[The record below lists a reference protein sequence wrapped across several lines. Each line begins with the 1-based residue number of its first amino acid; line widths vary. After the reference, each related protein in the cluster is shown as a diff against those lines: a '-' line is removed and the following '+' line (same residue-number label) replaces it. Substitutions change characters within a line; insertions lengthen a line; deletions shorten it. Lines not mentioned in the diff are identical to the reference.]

1 MAGGRV
7 LVTGSEGFTGQYV
20 CRELSQAGWEVY
32 RAGLTAKPDEPR
44 YLCVDLLDPSS
55 LLPIA
60 DLEVDVVIHLAAM
73 AFVAEQ
79 DPAPFYQVNLL
90 GTRHLLETLAAAK
103 HPPACTIIA
112 SSANIYGNTT
122 AGAISEKVPPNPAND
137 YAVSKLAMEY
147 LVRTYMNRLGIV
159 ITRPFNYTGVGQNP
173 RFLIPKIVTHFVARQ
188 PKIEL
193 GNLNVEREFSDVRD
207 IAQLYR
213 LLAEKQ
219 PVGETL
225 NLCSG
230 QPVSL
235 HACIELAQEIT
246 GHVIT
251 VKVNPDF
258 VRTNEIKTLS
268 GNRSKLT
275 TLLQPSPP
283 RQFRETLKWMLSTT
297 QATGN
302 M

>member
-1 MAGGRV
+1 M
-7 LVTGSEGFTGQYV
+7 
-20 CRELSQAGWEVY
+20 
-32 RAGLTAKPDEPR
+32 
-44 YLCVDLLDPSS
+44 
-55 LLPIA
+55 
-60 DLEVDVVIHLAAM
+60 
-73 AFVAEQ
+73 
-79 DPAPFYQVNLL
+79 
-90 GTRHLLETLAAAK
+90 
-103 HPPACTIIA
+103 
-112 SSANIYGNTT
+112 
-122 AGAISEKVPPNPAND
+122 
-137 YAVSKLAMEY
+137 
-147 LVRTYMNRLGIV
+147 
-159 ITRPFNYTGVGQNP
+159 
-173 RFLIPKIVTHFVARQ
+173 THFVERQ

-193 GNLNVEREFSDVRD
+193 GNLIVEREFSDVRD
-207 IAQLYR
+207 VAQLYR

>member
-20 CRELSQAGWEVY
+20 CGELAQAGWEVY
-32 RAGLTAKPDEPR
+32 RAGLTAKPDDPR
-44 YLCVDLLDPSS
+44 YLRVDLLDPSS
-55 LLPIA
+55 LVPIA

-79 DPAPFYQVNLL
+79 DPTPFYQVNLL

-122 AGAISEKVPPNPAND
+122 AGAISETVPPNPAND

-147 LVRTYMNRLGIV
+147 LVKTYMNRLGIV

-173 RFLIPKIVTHFVARQ
+173 RFLIPKIVTHFVERQ
-188 PKIEL
+188 LEIEL

-207 IAQLYR
+207 VAQLYR

-235 HACIELAQEIT
+235 HACIELAEEIT
-246 GHVIT
+246 GHVIS

-268 GNRSKLT
+268 GNRSKLN

-283 RQFRETLKWMLSTT
+283 RQFRETLEWMLSNTP
-297 QATGN
+297 ACGKL
-302 M
+302 